1 MITIDM
7 TRCEG
12 PKGVALVECANR
24 RKQMYIVR
32 TDVQNAPKEDASDAV
47 TFIQHVF
54 DHRPTIDE
62 VKEFVIGVID
72 AKTDARILN
81 GYEFSPDG
89 ADEPIVVWLSRE
101 SQTNFS
107 EAQRLGI
114 VPVTFKM
121 NEDANKNA
129 IYHTF
134 DNFDELDR
142 FYKGG
147 VAYIQ
152 QQLVAGWQEKD
163 NIEWEPYI
171 NALNEAVGD
180 V

>member
-12 PKGVALVECANR
+12 TKGVALVECANR
-24 RKQMYIVR
+24 RKQIYIVR
-32 TDVQNAPKEDASDAV
+32 TDVQNAPKEDAPDAV

-62 VKEFVIGVID
+62 VKEFVLGVVD

-81 GYEFSPDG
+81 GYEFTPDG

-107 EAQRLGI
+107 EAQRLEI

-121 NEDANKNA
+121 NEDVNKNA

-134 DNFDELDR
+134 ETFDELNR
-142 FYKGG
+142 FFKGG

-152 QQLVAGWQEKD
+152 QQLAAGWAEKD
-163 NIEWEPYI
+163 NIDWSTYSQY
-171 NALNEAVGD
+171 LNE
-180 V
+180 